1 MVHLVA
7 GGASGLGGLGVVAAA
22 VQLPVLVEVDE
33 VDQQLLTNLQQ
44 QTYI

>member
-7 GGASGLGGLGVVAAA
+7 GGASGLGGLRVVAAA

-44 QTYI
+44 QTHI

>member
-7 GGASGLGGLGVVAAA
+7 GGASGLGGLSVVAAA